1 MNHPAENPNAEPK
14 TPPKDLWS
22 AFGKIY
28 CISLVER
35 TDRRERAAREFA
47 AVGLGERVEFHVVP
61 KHRDPEQGCY
71 ESHLA
76 CMKKGVESGAER
88 ILIFEDDIQF
98 DRFRTETLEN
108 AIAFFENQPNWHMLF
123 LGGMVRRSRR
133 TPHPGILKIRY
144 RSLTHAYVI
153 RRDFAAVQIAK
164 PWHGVPFDDFLRD
177 LADDRSY
184 AVYPSFAFQSDSRS
198 DNERYLPL
206 DRFRRLCGGLLRLQK
221 LDEFL
226 HLHRPLLVA
235 IHVAALLVLA
245 VWLTFR

>member
-1 MNHPAENPNAEPK
+1 MNTTIGHRSPETNAES
-14 TPPKDLWS
+14 KDLWS
-22 AFGKIY
+22 AFGKVY

-35 TDRRERAAREFA
+35 TDRRERAKREFA
-47 AVGLGERVEFHVVP
+47 SVGLGERVEFHVVP

-76 CMKKGVESGAER
+76 CMRKGVESGAER

-98 DRFRTETLEN
+98 NRFRPETLEN
-108 AIAFFENQPNWHMLF
+108 AIAFLDNQPDWHMLF

-153 RRDFAAVQIAK
+153 RRSFAAIQMEK
-164 PWHGVPFDDFLRD
+164 PWQGVPFDDFLRD
-177 LADDRSY
+177 LRDDRSY
-184 AVYPSFAFQSDSRS
+184 AVYPSFAFQNDSRS

-235 IHVAALLVLA
+235 IHLVALLAVILWLA
-245 VWLTFR
+245 I